1 MNGTMLNDLSSP
13 LALLQ
18 TRRSAKPRELIGPG
32 PDAEQMDR
40 ILTMAAR
47 VPDHGS
53 LQPWRFVIV
62 ADAQRDA
69 LADLLLRAL
78 AAEVPDAGLA
88 HREKEVNFAHYPGQ
102 LVVLV
107 SAPTPNHKIPVY
119 EQELSAGAVGMNL
132 LLAAHA
138 MGFVAGWVTG
148 WRTYSETVRSAFCE
162 EGERIAGFIF
172 IGQPGRPLEDRARPD
187 LSDIVRK
194 WSPPAS

>member
-1 MNGTMLNDLSSP
+1 MNGTMLNDLSGP

-18 TRRSAKPRELIGPG
+18 SRRSAKPRELVGPG
-32 PDAEQMDR
+32 PDAGQMDQ
-40 ILTMAAR
+40 ILTIAAR

-53 LQPWRFVIV
+53 LQPWRFVVVRDI
-62 ADAQRDA
+62 QRDA
-69 LADLLLRAL
+69 LSDCLLRAL
-78 AAEVPDAGLA
+78 AAEVPDAGPA

-107 SAPTPNHKIPVY
+107 SSPTPNHKIPVY
-119 EQELSAGAVGMNL
+119 EQELSVGAAGMNL

-148 WRTYSETVRSAFCE
+148 WRAYSDTVRAALCE

-172 IGQPGRPLEDRARPD
+172 IGEPGRPLEDRARPD
-187 LSDIVRK
+187 LPDIVRK